1 MPVDSFRWLPRSIAG
16 FYQAMQVE
24 EPESIPWTPLRKPLS
39 ECRFALVTTAGL
51 YVKGEQEPFDID
63 RERREPTWGD
73 PTYRE
78 IPSSVEQARVGA
90 THLHLNTEDLEADL
104 NIVLPVHRFQELA
117 DAGEIG
123 GLAERH
129 YSFMGYQ
136 QSSDEWRER
145 YGPAVAQRM
154 VEEQV
159 DAALL
164 TPA

>member
-16 FYQAMQVE
+16 FYQAMQVP
-24 EPESIPWTPLRKPLS
+24 EPDGIPWTPLSKPVS
-39 ECRFALVTTAGL
+39 ECTFALVTSAGL
-51 YVKGEQEPFDID
+51 YVRSEQEPFDLD

-78 IPSSVEQARVGA
+78 IPADATPERIGA
-90 THLHLNTEDLEADL
+90 AHLHLNTEDLETDF
-104 NIVLPVHRFQELA
+104 NIVLPIDRLRELA
-117 DAGEIG
+117 AEGEIG
-123 GLAERH
+123 GLASHH

-136 QSSDEWRER
+136 ENDVAWRDQ